1 MEGLS
6 AEESE
11 VAGSE
16 DCRGHKKNQKGEQRV
31 MNWPNKNRSNL
42 VEVGADLI
50 LKGLNT
56 KVPIGEREAVIESI
70 ARYLRENLKN
80 AEATDFKEEREEILI
95 GRWYLESKI

>member
-1 MEGLS
+1 
-6 AEESE
+6 
-11 VAGSE
+11 
-16 DCRGHKKNQKGEQRV
+16 

-42 VEVGADLI
+42 VEVGAELI
-50 LKGLNT
+50 LKGLNA
-56 KVPIGEREAVIESI
+56 KVPMGEREAVIDSI